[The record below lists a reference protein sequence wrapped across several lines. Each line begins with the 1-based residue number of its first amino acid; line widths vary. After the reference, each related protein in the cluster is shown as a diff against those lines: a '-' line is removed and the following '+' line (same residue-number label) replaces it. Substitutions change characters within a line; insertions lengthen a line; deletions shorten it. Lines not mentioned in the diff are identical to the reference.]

1 MGPIMHPITRRIS
14 DRVARAYADRVWSDE
29 KRKYRKRSAAGVAL
43 DMALERIA
51 LVNYTLAVA
60 LIVYVAFIY
69 LQEVPNVQSLRAVT
83 MEGVH
88 MLEKERGRVKGIL
101 DADRVVRDETNE
113 RLHFFKVK
121 YTTFPEKDVTHVIRA
136 DRGMQYTNTKDLFF
150 EGDVFVRSEHP
161 VMENGREAVPRRFTV
176 DRFYTQK
183 LDYAAGAKILATET
197 PVKLVRAEM
206 VVEGD
211 RMRSLTKEK
220 RTEVNGNVRI
230 TVYDEET
237 SL

>member
-1 MGPIMHPITRRIS
+1 MGRIMHPFARRLS
-14 DRVARAYADRVWSDE
+14 DRVARAYADRVWAEE

-43 DMALERIA
+43 DMALERVA
-51 LVNYTLAVA
+51 LFNYTLAA
-60 LIVYVAFIY
+60 GLLVYVAFIY
-69 LQEVPNVQSLRAVT
+69 LQEVPNAQTLRAVT

-121 YTTFPEKDVTHVIRA
+121 YTAFPEKDVTHVIRA
-136 DRGMQYTNTKDLFF
+136 DRGLQYTNSKDLFF

-161 VMENGREAVPRRFTV
+161 VTENGREVVPRRFTV

-183 LDYAAGAKILATET
+183 LDYAAGAKILAADS
-197 PVKLVRAEM
+197 PVKLVREEM

-230 TVYDEET
+230 KIYDEET